1 MLLVTAPLAWR
12 RARGFDLT
20 QTDCTHET
28 DGTTPFPPTTNRT
41 RFVRC
46 VENLKAIMMLLR
58 EGTSPITQYEAFC
71 IFRIF
76 VVNPHIPHVVRRVRC
91 G

>member
-1 MLLVTAPLAWR
+1 MMSKPTSDTTETERLTCLLCYSTSKL
-12 RARGFDLT
+12 
-20 QTDCTHET
+20 
-28 DGTTPFPPTTNRT
+28 NRT

-46 VENLKAIMMLLR
+46 VDNLKAIMMLLR

-76 VVNPHIPHVVRRVRC
+76 VVNPHIPHVVRFEP
-91 G
+91 